1 MQIVYG
7 LILFC
12 LFAVINIGLA
22 RYDAYKIKRN
32 LRIRHAIN
40 AIVYVAIISI
50 FYKWLTVYKVVG
62 LLLVRIPVFNTSLS
76 IFRGLPANYISQTT
90 TSIIDQ
96 QITNKIVARIG
107 YFTYHGIL
115 LILSLI
121 FVLL

>member
-1 MQIVYG
+1 VQIVYSI
-7 LILFC
+7 ILFC
-12 LFAVINIGLA
+12 LFVGINIGLA
-22 RYDAYKIKRN
+22 KYDAYKIKRH

-40 AIVYVAIISI
+40 AIVYLLCIAV
-50 FYKWLTVYKVVG
+50 FYKWLTITKVFG
-62 LLLVRIPVFNTSLS
+62 LLLIRIPVFNTSLN
-76 IFRGLPANYISQTT
+76 IFRGHPAHHISHTT

-96 QITNKIVARIG
+96 HTNKVVMRIG

>member
-1 MQIVYG
+1 MQIVYS
-7 LILFC
+7 LLLFC
-12 LFAVINIGLA
+12 LFIGINIGLA
-22 RYDAYKIKRN
+22 KYDAYKIKRN

-40 AIVYVAIISI
+40 SIIYAVCIAI

-62 LLLVRIPVFNTSLS
+62 LLLVRIPVFNTTLN
-76 IFRGLPANYISQTT
+76 IFRGHPAHHISHTT

-96 QITNKIVARIG
+96 RTNKVVMRIG

>member
-1 MQIVYG
+1 MQIVYS
-7 LILFC
+7 LILFF
-12 LFAVINIGLA
+12 LFFGINIGLA
-22 RYDAYKIKRN
+22 KYDAYKIKRN

-40 AIVYVAIISI
+40 SIIYIACIAI

-62 LLLVRIPVFNTSLS
+62 LLLIRIPVFNTALNL
-76 IFRGLPANYISQTT
+76 FRGHVANHISHTT

-96 QITNKIVARIG
+96 RTNKVVMKIG